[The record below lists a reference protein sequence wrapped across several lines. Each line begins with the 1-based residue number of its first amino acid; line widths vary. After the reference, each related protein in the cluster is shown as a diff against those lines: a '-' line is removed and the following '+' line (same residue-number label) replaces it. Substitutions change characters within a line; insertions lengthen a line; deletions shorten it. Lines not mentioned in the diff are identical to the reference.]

1 MFASIVEE
9 HLFKLVVHRDR
20 ALTYKTEEVQLTA
33 VDELYLEQDLRGAV
47 HRMIARV
54 RIFFLGF
61 FSGKKIGDSPHPKHT
76 QRLYPT
82 QRPHP
87 TRRPHLTNP
96 NL

>member
-1 MFASIVEE
+1 MQIFASIIEE

-33 VDELYLEQDLRGAV
+33 VDEIYLEQDLRGAV

-61 FSGKKIGDSPHPKHT
+61 FSGKTMPSHL
-76 QRLYPT
+76 LYS
-82 QRPHP
+82 
-87 TRRPHLTNP
+87 LSEEKSIVI
-96 NL
+96 